1 MNETKKVNSSLV
13 FKLNTWHV
21 SQVFLSF
28 VWINIIMILLL
39 AGVLGYRAELSLAD
53 IAKTMAEQDYTIEE
67 RPQGIKLPGIL
78 NPLFPEHMHGA
89 IRQIVTEPDT
99 GSAWKNLDGIKYRA
113 WVPLPGDNGSYYVVE
128 YNIGDYLAVFL
139 PVLLAALL
147 FELLFIAGSIF
158 KGAGAV
164 RRALQPIADLTQSAR
179 SIHTAKTAQPMAQL
193 RNLTGT
199 IDTINATDLDTRI
212 SISSDQKELKDL
224 AGAINAMLDR
234 INEAY
239 RSQTRFVSDAS
250 HELRTPIA
258 VIQGYANLLDRWGK
272 NDEAALQESIEA
284 IKNEADNMKDL
295 VEQLLFL
302 ARGDNDSMQLSM
314 EEFNLSELVAEIV
327 RETVMIDPHHEFKSK
342 SDSGVY
348 TIGDIQLIKQALRI
362 FIDNS
367 VKYTPHDGAISV
379 TTSRDG
385 DYAKVVVQDTGIGI
399 PPLDIPYVF
408 DRFFRADD
416 SRARK
421 TGGTGLGLSI
431 AKWIIDR
438 HQGTVE
444 ILSREDIGT
453 RIIISLPVIKL
464 FVKNTNLPLS

>member
-1 MNETKKVNSSLV
+1 ML
-13 FKLNTWHV
+13 LI
-21 SQVFLSF
+21 LS
-28 VWINIIMILLL
+28 VM
-39 AGVLGYRAELSLAD
+39 LGFRAELSLAEK
-53 IAKTMAEQDYTIEE
+53 AETMAEQDYQDYIIEE
-67 RPQGIKLPGIL
+67 KPQGVKLPGIL
-78 NPLFPEHMHGA
+78 NALFPEQTRGA
-89 IRQIVTEPDT
+89 IRQIVAGPDT
-99 GSAWKNLDGIKYRA
+99 GSFGKNIAGAEYRV
-113 WVPLPGDNGSYYVVE
+113 WLPLPGEDSYYALE

-139 PVLLAALL
+139 PVLLAVLF

-179 SIHTAKTAQPMAQL
+179 NINTAKTAQPMAQL
-193 RNLTGT
+193 RDLAGT

-212 SISSDQKELKDL
+212 SISSEQNELKDL

-284 IKNEADNMKDL
+284 IKSEADNMKDL

-314 EEFNLSELVAEIV
+314 EEINLGELVAEIV
-327 RETVMIDPHHEFKSK
+327 RETVMIDPNHDLKSK
-342 SDSGVY
+342 ADSDVY
-348 TIGDIQLIKQALRI
+348 TIGDIHLIKQAIRI

-367 VKYTPHDGAISV
+367 VKYTPHNGAISV

-385 DYAKVVVQDTGIGI
+385 DFAKVVVQDSGIGI
-399 PPLDIPYVF
+399 PPLDIPHVF

-438 HQGTVE
+438 HRGTVE

-453 RIIISLPVIKL
+453 RIMISLPAIRTKE
-464 FVKNTNLPLS
+464 K

>member
-1 MNETKKVNSSLV
+1 MNETKKVSSSLV

-28 VWINIIMILLL
+28 IWINVIMILLL
-39 AGVLGYRAELSLAD
+39 AVILGYRAESYLAD
-53 IAKTMAEQDYTIEE
+53 TAKIMAEQDYIIEE
-67 RPQGIKLPGIL
+67 KPQGIKLPGLL

-89 IRQIVTEPDT
+89 IRQVVKEPDP
-99 GSAWKNLDGIKYRA
+99 GSVWENLDGVKYRA
-113 WVPLPGDNGSYYVVE
+113 WVPLPDDDSYYAVE
-128 YNIGDYLAVFL
+128 YNIGDYLAAFL
-139 PVLLAALL
+139 PVLLATLV

-158 KGAGAV
+158 KGARAV

-179 SIHTAKTAQPMAQL
+179 NINTAKTAQPMAQL
-193 RNLTGT
+193 RDLTGT
-199 IDTINATDLDTRI
+199 IDNINATDLDTRI
-212 SISSDQKELKDL
+212 SISSDQNELEDL

-239 RSQTRFVSDAS
+239 RSQVRFVSDAS

-284 IKNEADNMKDL
+284 IKSEADNMKDL

-302 ARGDNDSMQLSM
+302 ARGDNESMQLSM
-314 EEFNLSELVAEIV
+314 EEINLGELVAEIV
-327 RETVMIDPHHEFKSK
+327 RETVMIDPNHELKSK
-342 SDSGVY
+342 ADSDVY
-348 TIGDIQLIKQALRI
+348 TIGDIHLIKQALRI

-385 DYAKVVVQDTGIGI
+385 DFAKVVVQDTGIGI
-399 PPLDIPYVF
+399 PPLDIPHVF

-453 RIIISLPVIKL
+453 RIIISLPVIL
-464 FVKNTNLPLS
+464 TS